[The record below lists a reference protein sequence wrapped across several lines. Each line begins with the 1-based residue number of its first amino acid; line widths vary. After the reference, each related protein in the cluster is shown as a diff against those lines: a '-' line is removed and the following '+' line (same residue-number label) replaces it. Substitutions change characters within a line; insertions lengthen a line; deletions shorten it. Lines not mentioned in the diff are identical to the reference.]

1 MTRGEVAGMLDE
13 LRSGRPKFRWC
24 LLRSPGTT
32 RPTMESSSPESDN
45 SWVIAGSEGCL
56 PVETL
61 GPESE
66 AAPQTSTGDL
76 PGTLDGE
83 APAVHKNPPVQPGA
97 CPPEETDTKVSPES
111 SSKSLDLPSPDEE
124 QTKAEQ
130 PEATEGAQLES
141 DILDHREPSPPKNGP
156 WSSKADQIGEELSCS
171 SSEDDLDMEG
181 LRRRRGRESS
191 PRRPPASLGAH
202 NQTSNEGGSGELGLT
217 LNACLLGALFL
228 VGLGF
233 LFFSGPVENLEP
245 QVTPESESQDIED
258 IQDGLRLQQQ
268 AHSLPGSLPSLQSM
282 SLLLDKLAKENQDI
296 RLLQAQLQAQKEELQ
311 NLLHRHPGLE
321 EENERLRG
329 ALQQRETSQRVL
341 ESEMQELRSRLGEL
355 EETYSRGVDGPCN
368 SQSAGKTPQE
378 AAPGL
383 AEPPGF
389 LEQKERLEA
398 EAQMLRRELEK
409 QRLLLSSVQRDLE
422 RTLHESGL
430 GNRDRADLV
439 ELGQKLAVELQ
450 GAESWGPRKGPAN
463 TSEAWGQ
470 GEAHFTSL
478 REPSRKEKWK
488 ARQGDH
494 KAEKWKHK
502 KEEYVGEGKKSFR
515 GKGDGES
522 ERWKAEKLGPAEL
535 GGKNGR
541 EWRGMKEHPKKS
553 WGGTRGSEGPHPS
566 WEGQKHTAQREAA
579 KGSGPGHHDP
589 QLAWKKV
596 LGRKYRVPQ
605 GCSGV
610 TECAHQEGLSMF
622 GVELPPV
629 RKQELASLLQK
640 YLARLPWGQ
649 RLPEPLSL
657 LSTYFGD
664 DGIFRHDRLRFWDF
678 VEAMEDS
685 LEEAAVRETGD
696 DDEVDDFEDFIFGH
710 FFGDKAQRKRSGKKD
725 KYQKGPRSSGP
736 KERPRHYR
744 EG

>member
-1 MTRGEVAGMLDE
+1 
-13 LRSGRPKFRWC
+13 
-24 LLRSPGTT
+24 
-32 RPTMESSSPESDN
+32 MESSSPESDN

-66 AAPQTSTGDL
+66 AAPQTSTDDL
-76 PGTLDGE
+76 LGTLEGE
-83 APAVHKNPPVQPGA
+83 VPTVHKNPPVQPGA
-97 CPPEETDTKVSPES
+97 CLPEETDIKVSLES
-111 SSKSLDLPSPDEE
+111 NNKSLDLPSPDEE
-124 QTKAEQ
+124 QTKVEQ
-130 PEATEGAQLES
+130 PEATEGEELES
-141 DILDHREPSPPKNGP
+141 DIVDHRELSAPKHDP
-156 WSSKADQIGEELSCS
+156 WSSKADQISEEFSCS
-171 SSEDDLDMEG
+171 SSEDDLDVEG
-181 LRRRRGRESS
+181 LRRRRGRE
-191 PRRPPASLGAH
+191 ASLLHSSASVGVHDQA
-202 NQTSNEGGSGELGLT
+202 SNEGGSGELGLT
-217 LNACLLGALFL
+217 LNTCLLGALLL

-233 LFFSGPVENLEP
+233 LFFSVCKICLRITSNQSSWATGSCRARRKEGRRGKRPAENLEA

-268 AHSLPGSLPSLQSM
+268 AHSPLGSDPSLQSM

-355 EETYSRGVDGPCN
+355 EETYSSGVESTCH
-368 SQSAGKTPQE
+368 SQSEGETAWK
-378 AAPGL
+378 AAPRL
-383 AEPPGF
+383 AESQGF

-422 RTLHESGL
+422 RSLRESGL
-430 GNRDRADLV
+430 GHRDWADLA
-439 ELGQKLAVELQ
+439 ELGRKLAVELQ
-450 GAESWGPRKGPAN
+450 GVESWSPWAN
-463 TSEAWGQ
+463 TSEAWGL
-470 GEAHFTSL
+470 GEARLTSPQ
-478 REPSRKEKWK
+478 ESSQKEKWK
-488 ARQGDH
+488 DRQGDH

-502 KEEYVGEGKKSFR
+502 KEESVKDGKRSFR
-515 GKGDGES
+515 GKGDRKS
-522 ERWKAEKLGPAEL
+522 IERGKTEKLGTAES
-535 GGKNGR
+535 GGKNKR

-553 WGGTRGSEGPHPS
+553 WDGTRGSEGPHPHMAHR
-566 WEGQKHTAQREAA
+566 EGA

-589 QLAWKKV
+589 QVTWKKV
-596 LGRKYRVPQ
+596 LGRKYRMPQ

-610 TECAHQEGLSMF
+610 TECARQEGLAMF

-629 RKQELASLLQK
+629 QRQELEVLLQK

-649 RLPEPLSL
+649 WLPEPLSF

-710 FFGDKAQRKRSGKKD
+710 FFGAKAQRKRSGKKD

-736 KERPRHYR
+736 KDRPRHSQ
-744 EG
+744 ED

>member
-1 MTRGEVAGMLDE
+1 
-13 LRSGRPKFRWC
+13 
-24 LLRSPGTT
+24 
-32 RPTMESSSPESDN
+32 MESSSPESDN

-66 AAPQTSTGDL
+66 AAPQTSADDL

-83 APAVHKNPPVQPGA
+83 APTVDKDPPVQPGA
-97 CPPEETDTKVSPES
+97 CSTEETDIKVSLES
-111 SSKSLDLPSPDEE
+111 NSYSLDHPHPDEE
-124 QTKAEQ
+124 QKKVEQ
-130 PEATEGAQLES
+130 PEATERAELES
-141 DILDHREPSPPKNGP
+141 DIMDPGDQSPPKNGP
-156 WSSKADQIGEELSCS
+156 WPSKADQVGEEFSCS
-171 SSEDDLDMEG
+171 SSEDDLDVEG

-191 PRRPPASLGAH
+191 PLRSPASLGVHDQA
-202 NQTSNEGGSGELGLT
+202 SSEGGSGELGLT
-217 LNACLLGALFL
+217 LNTCLLGALVL

-233 LFFSGPVENLEP
+233 LFFSGGFSDLEAGPVENLEP

-268 AHSLPGSLPSLQSM
+268 AYSPPGSLPSLQSM

-296 RLLQAQLQAQKEELQ
+296 RLLQAQLQIQKEELQ

-355 EETYSRGVDGPCN
+355 EETYSKGVGGTCN
-368 SQSAGKTPQE
+368 SQSAGEPQQE

-383 AEPPGF
+383 QEPQGF
-389 LEQKERLEA
+389 LQQKELLEA

-422 RTLHESGL
+422 RSLHESGL
-430 GNRDRADLV
+430 GDRDQADLA
-439 ELGQKLAVELQ
+439 ELGRKLAAELQ

-463 TSEAWGQ
+463 ASEAWGQ
-470 GEAHFTSL
+470 GGAHFTSP
-478 REPSRKEKWK
+478 REPGQKEKWK
-488 ARQGDH
+488 DRQGDH
-494 KAEKWKHK
+494 KAEKWKYK
-502 KEEYVGEGKKSFR
+502 KEGSVGEGKKSFR

-522 ERWKAEKLGPAEL
+522 VERWKAEKPGTAEL

-541 EWRGMKEHPKKS
+541 EWRGVKEHPKKS
-553 WGGTRGSEGPHPS
+553 WDGARGREGPHLS
-566 WEGQKHTAQREAA
+566 WEGQKHPAQRDRA
-579 KGSGPGHHDP
+579 KGRGPGHPDP

-610 TECAHQEGLSMF
+610 TECARQEGLAMF
-622 GVELPPV
+622 GVVLPPV
-629 RKQELASLLQK
+629 QKQELASLLQK
-640 YLARLPWGQ
+640 YLSRLPWAQ
-649 RLPEPLSL
+649 RLPEPLSF

-664 DGIFRHDRLRFWDF
+664 DDIFRHDRLHFWDF
-678 VEAMEDS
+678 VEALEDS

>member
-1 MTRGEVAGMLDE
+1 
-13 LRSGRPKFRWC
+13 
-24 LLRSPGTT
+24 
-32 RPTMESSSPESDN
+32 MESSSPESDN

-61 GPESE
+61 GPEPE
-66 AAPQTSTGDL
+66 TAPQVSADDH
-76 PGTLDGE
+76 PRTLDGE
-83 APAVHKNPPVQPGA
+83 APTVHKNSPDQPGT
-97 CPPEETDTKVSPES
+97 CPLEETDIKVSLES
-111 SSKSLDLPSPDEE
+111 NGKSLDPPSPIEE
-124 QTKAEQ
+124 QTKVEQ
-130 PEATEGAQLES
+130 PADTEGAEVES
-141 DILDHREPSPPKNGP
+141 GILDHREPSPPKNSP
-156 WSSKADQIGEELSCS
+156 RSLKQVGEEFSS
-171 SSEDDLDMEG
+171 SSEDDLDVEG

-191 PRRPPASLGAH
+191 PLRSPASLGVHDQA
-202 NQTSNEGGSGELGLT
+202 SGEGGSGELRLT
-217 LNACLLGALFL
+217 LNTCLLGALVL

-233 LFFSGPVENLEP
+233 LFFSGPAENVEP

-258 IQDGLRLQQQ
+258 IQDGLRQQQ
-268 AHSLPGSLPSLQSM
+268 QSYSPPGSLPSLQSM

-329 ALQQRETSQRVL
+329 ALQQREASQQLL

-355 EETYSRGVDGPCN
+355 EETYSRGVDGTCN
-368 SQSAGKTPQE
+368 SQKAGKTPQE

-383 AEPPGF
+383 AEPRGF

-398 EAQMLRRELEK
+398 EAQILRRELEK
-409 QRLLLSSVQRDLE
+409 QRVLLSSVQRDLE
-422 RTLHESGL
+422 RSLHQSGL
-430 GNRDRADLV
+430 GDRDRAGLA
-439 ELGQKLAVELQ
+439 ELGRKLAEELQ
-450 GAESWGPRKGPAN
+450 GAESGDPRKGQAARALAN

-470 GEAHFTSL
+470 GEAHFMSP
-478 REPSRKEKWK
+478 RELSQKEKWK
-488 ARQGDH
+488 DRQGDR
-494 KAEKWKHK
+494 KAEKWKRK
-502 KEEYVGEGKKSFR
+502 KEESVGEGKKSFR

-522 ERWKAEKLGPAEL
+522 VERWKAEKLGTAEL
-535 GGKNGR
+535 GGKDGR
-541 EWRGMKEHPKKS
+541 EWKGIKEHPKKS

-566 WEGQKHTAQREAA
+566 WEGQKHPAQREGT
-579 KGSGPGHHDP
+579 KGSGPGRYDP

-596 LGRKYRVPQ
+596 LDRKYRVPQ

-610 TECAHQEGLSMF
+610 TECARQEGLSMF
-622 GVELPPV
+622 GVELLPV
-629 RKQELASLLQK
+629 RKQELVSLLQK

-649 RLPEPLSL
+649 RLPEPLSF
-657 LSTYFGD
+657 LSSYFGD

-678 VEAMEDS
+678 VESMEDS

-710 FFGDKAQRKRSGKKD
+710 FFGDKARRKRSGKKKD
-725 KYQKGPRSSGP
+725 KYQKGPSSSGP
-736 KERPRHYR
+736 KEGPRHYR

>member
-1 MTRGEVAGMLDE
+1 MTFQE
-13 LRSGRPKFRWC
+13 LWMERH
-24 LLRSPGTT
+24 LLFT
-32 RPTMESSSPESDN
+32 RTVLANLGPAHQRRQTSSS
-45 SWVIAGSEGCL
+45 G
-56 PVETL
+56 
-61 GPESE
+61 
-66 AAPQTSTGDL
+66 
-76 PGTLDGE
+76 
-83 APAVHKNPPVQPGA
+83 
-97 CPPEETDTKVSPES
+97 
-111 SSKSLDLPSPDEE
+111 KSLDPPSPDEE
-124 QTKAEQ
+124 HTKVEQ
-130 PEATEGAQLES
+130 PDATEGAEVES
-141 DILDHREPSPPKNGP
+141 DILDHREPDPPKSGP
-156 WSSKADQIGEELSCS
+156 WSSRADQVGEEFSS

-191 PRRPPASLGAH
+191 PLCSPASLGVHDQA
-202 NQTSNEGGSGELGLT
+202 SSEGGSGELGLT
-217 LNACLLGALFL
+217 LNTCLLGALVL

-233 LFFSGPVENLEP
+233 LFFSGPAENLEP

-258 IQDGLRLQQQ
+258 IQDGLRQQQ
-268 AHSLPGSLPSLQSM
+268 QSHSFPGSLPSLQSM

-329 ALQQRETSQRVL
+329 ALQQQEASQRLL

-355 EETYSRGVDGPCN
+355 EESYSRGVDGTCS
-368 SQSAGKTPQE
+368 SQSVGKTPLE

-383 AEPPGF
+383 VEPQGF
-389 LEQKERLEA
+389 LEQKEQLEA
-398 EAQMLRRELEK
+398 EAQVLRRELEK
-409 QRLLLSSVQRDLE
+409 QRVLLSSVQRDLE
-422 RTLHESGL
+422 RSLHRSGL
-430 GNRDRADLV
+430 GDRDRAGLA
-439 ELGQKLAVELQ
+439 ELGRKLAEELQ
-450 GAESWGPRKGPAN
+450 GAESGDPREGQAARAPAN

-470 GEAHFTSL
+470 GEAYFVSP
-478 REPSRKEKWK
+478 REPSQKEKWK
-488 ARQGDH
+488 DRQGDR
-494 KAEKWKHK
+494 KAEKWKRK
-502 KEEYVGEGKKSFR
+502 KEESVGEGEKSIR
-515 GKGDGES
+515 GKGDGKSVEK
-522 ERWKAEKLGPAEL
+522 WKAKKLGTTEL
-535 GGKNGR
+535 GGKSSK

-553 WGGTRGSEGPHPS
+553 WGAAGGGEGPHPS
-566 WEGQKHTAQREAA
+566 GEGQRHPTQRGGA
-579 KGSGPGHHDP
+579 KGSHYDP
-589 QLAWKKV
+589 QLAWQKV

-610 TECAHQEGLSMF
+610 TECARQEGLSMF

-629 RKQELASLLQK
+629 QKQELASLLQK

-649 RLPEPLSL
+649 RLPEPLSF

-678 VEAMEDS
+678 VEAVEDS

-736 KERPRHYR
+736 KEGPRSYR

>member
-1 MTRGEVAGMLDE
+1 
-13 LRSGRPKFRWC
+13 
-24 LLRSPGTT
+24 
-32 RPTMESSSPESDN
+32 MESSSPESDN

-66 AAPQTSTGDL
+66 AAPQTSTDDL
-76 PGTLDGE
+76 LGTLEGE
-83 APAVHKNPPVQPGA
+83 VPTVHKNPPVQPGA
-97 CPPEETDTKVSPES
+97 CLPEETDIKVSLES
-111 SSKSLDLPSPDEE
+111 NNKSLDLPSPDEE
-124 QTKAEQ
+124 QTKVEQ
-130 PEATEGAQLES
+130 PEATEGEELES
-141 DILDHREPSPPKNGP
+141 DIVDHRELSAPKHDP
-156 WSSKADQIGEELSCS
+156 WSSKADQISEEFSCS
-171 SSEDDLDMEG
+171 SSEDDLDVEG
-181 LRRRRGRESS
+181 LRRRRGRE
-191 PRRPPASLGAH
+191 ASLLHSSASVGVHDQA
-202 NQTSNEGGSGELGLT
+202 SNEGGSGELGLT
-217 LNACLLGALFL
+217 LNTCLLGALLL

-233 LFFSGPVENLEP
+233 LFFSGGFSDLEAGPAENLEA

-268 AHSLPGSLPSLQSM
+268 AHSPLGSDPSLQSM
-282 SLLLDKLAKENQDI
+282 SLLDKLAKENQDI

-355 EETYSRGVDGPCN
+355 EDSSGVESTCH
-368 SQSAGKTPQE
+368 SQSEGETAWK
-378 AAPGL
+378 AAPRL
-383 AEPPGF
+383 AESQGF

-422 RTLHESGL
+422 RSLRESGL
-430 GNRDRADLV
+430 GHRDWADLA
-439 ELGQKLAVELQ
+439 ELGRKLAVELQ
-450 GAESWGPRKGPAN
+450 GVESWSPGN

-470 GEAHFTSL
+470 KRLTSPQ
-478 REPSRKEKWK
+478 ESSQKEKWK
-488 ARQGDH
+488 DRQGDH

-502 KEEYVGEGKKSFR
+502 KEESVKDGKRSFR
-515 GKGDGES
+515 GKGDRKS
-522 ERWKAEKLGPAEL
+522 IERGKTEKLGTAES
-535 GGKNGR
+535 GGKNKR

-553 WGGTRGSEGPHPS
+553 REG
-566 WEGQKHTAQREAA
+566 A

-589 QLAWKKV
+589 QVTWKKV
-596 LGRKYRVPQ
+596 LGRKYRMPQ

-610 TECAHQEGLSMF
+610 TECARQEGLAMF

-629 RKQELASLLQK
+629 QRQELEVLLQK

-649 RLPEPLSL
+649 WLPEPLSF

-710 FFGDKAQRKRSGKKD
+710 FFGAKAQRKRSGKKD

-736 KERPRHYR
+736 KDRPRHS
-744 EG
+744 